1 MDPTEAEAVAADLW
15 HAHGYDGCQA
25 IKAALI
31 SRMAKHRAI
40 IAEERRSSGLSR
52 PRSSRKMTR
61 SQMAALLIGTSE
73 STIDRI
79 RVIESLAPDLVP
91 LVHAGKLSA
100 WAAYKE
106 ARSRK
111 QERGP
116 EAPL

>member
-1 MDPTEAEAVAADLW
+1 MDQAEAAGVAADLW

-25 IKAALI
+25 IKAALT
-31 SRMAKHRAI
+31 SRMAEHRATV
-40 IAEERRSSGLSR
+40 AEERRSSGLSR

-61 SQMAALLIGTSE
+61 SAKAALLSDSSE
-73 STIDRI
+73 SSVNRLGVVL
-79 RVIESLAPDLVP
+79 RLAPDLLP
-91 LVHAGKLSA
+91 LVETRQLSV

>member
-1 MDPTEAEAVAADLW
+1 MDQAEAAGVAADLW

-25 IKAALI
+25 IRAALT
-31 SRMAKHRAI
+31 SRMAEHRATV
-40 IAEERRSSGLSR
+40 AEERRSSGLSR
-52 PRSSRKMTR
+52 PRSSRRMTR
-61 SQMAALLIGTSE
+61 SAKAALAIGCSE
-73 STIDRI
+73 SILDRM
-79 RVIESLAPDLVP
+79 RVVELWAPDLIP
-91 LVHAGKLSA
+91 LVRAGQLRA